1 MDKITYEK
9 FSEFLKEQYIRFDIE
24 IINDIYNVI
33 IKNNFLN
40 SYTLMNIIDYS
51 LLNSFKMYKLDSY
64 LIIY

>member
-9 FSEFLKEQYIRFDIE
+9 FSKFLKEQHIRFYIE
-24 IINDIYNVI
+24 IINDTYNVI

-51 LLNSFKMYKLDSY
+51 LLNSFKMYKMDSY

>member
-51 LLNSFKMYKLDSY
+51 LLNSFKMYKMDSY

>member
-1 MDKITYEK
+1 LDKITYEK

-51 LLNSFKMYKLDSY
+51 LLNSFKMYKMDSY

>member
-1 MDKITYEK
+1 MDKITYGK
-9 FSEFLKEQYIRFDIE
+9 FSEFLKKENIRFDIE